1 MGFVAIRGF
10 QVERD
15 ASSVADLVQLDESQ
29 RAVLALEYSAS
40 AAVSGAPGSGKT
52 TTVVEL
58 VADRILHRE
67 YSPAEVLVLA
77 PNRRAAAR
85 LRDRLALRVGVPT
98 PGPLAR
104 TLSSVAFSIVGARA
118 ALEGYDPPRLL
129 TGAEQDTVIAELLAG
144 HELDGTGPAW
154 PDPLVA
160 EVRRLK
166 GFRTEL
172 RELMMRTVEAGLRP
186 ASLERLG
193 ARYDREEWIAAA
205 RFIDEYERVVDSFG
219 TGYLDSAELI
229 AQATAELRR
238 GFGLEGIRLIVVDDL
253 QEQGTSALT
262 LLGVLARRGVAV
274 VAFGDPDVAAT
285 TFRGSDPAAL
295 GSLGTTLGV
304 PVTPLTLGTVYRHG
318 PGLRTVVQQITT
330 RVGAA
335 GTVAHR
341 SAPAAETEGA
351 EIDEAV
357 IPPVLRVEATSTA
370 AEHQAIARVLREH
383 HLFNDIPWQKM
394 AIIVRSGA
402 TIPQLSRS
410 LALAE
415 VPTSTPA
422 GGRNIRSEFAS
433 GQLIDAVALALGRM
447 EPEVDLLTRLITGP
461 LCGLDPVALRRVRLA
476 LRHEEIAGGGNR
488 SGDEL
493 LVDAMAQAGRFATID
508 SAAARSV
515 GRFATTLAEA
525 TTAGAA
531 GASVEELFWM
541 FWERS
546 GLAQIWSAQ
555 AFGSGLAADEA
566 NRHLDSVMALFT
578 AAKRFVER
586 NPSEPAGRFIDE
598 VLASEVPEDSLTPQA
613 ASDAVF
619 IGTPSGVVGSEFDI
633 VVLAG
638 LQDGAWPNPQVR
650 GTLLYPQQLSQVVA
664 GLPVADLDARA
675 EVLSDELR
683 MFALA
688 VSRARHQVVLSAV
701 VNDDEQPSAFLRFPA
716 IRSSEVRQA
725 ASSRHP
731 LSLRGMVGVL
741 RRRLVTTG
749 DATAAHAL
757 ARLAAEGVP
766 GADPNDWYGLLD
778 PSTTEPLVDLSDPD
792 ARVSVSPSKLETFEK
807 SPLAWFIDTM
817 AAAPSGLAAGI
828 GTVVHAAMEHA
839 GHIPA
844 AELTAA
850 DVSVEALWKQIDAHW
865 SELYFE
871 SPWLAERQR
880 RTTHKLVE
888 GLSQYLTDFL
898 AAGSQTVS
906 AEGTFAVEL
915 GQVKLSGKI
924 DRVERMP
931 NGDVVIVDLKTG
943 KNAPTKS
950 QVADNPQLGGYQ
962 LALAADAIEGTSAE
976 DSSGGA
982 ALLYVSGGA
991 RGKSYKV
998 LAQEAMTAEQRAEFA
1013 DRVVR
1018 AGQGMAAAEFLG
1030 VQDLDER
1037 DPKAGFMYRIH
1048 LVAAVSA

>member
-1 MGFVAIRGF
+1 MAIRGF
-10 QVERD
+10 QIERD
-15 ASSVADLVQLDESQ
+15 ASTVTDPVRLDESQ
-29 RAVLALEYSAS
+29 RAVLLLADSAS
-40 AAVSGAPGSGKT
+40 GAVSGAPGSGKT

-85 LRDRLALRVGVPT
+85 LRDRLALRIGVPT

-104 TLSSVAFSIVGARA
+104 TLSSVAFQIVGARA

-193 ARYDREEWIAAA
+193 GKHDRGEWVAAA

-262 LLGVLARRGVAV
+262 LLGVLARRGVSV

-304 PVTPLTLGTVYRHG
+304 PVSPLTLSTVYRHG

-341 SAPAAETEGA
+341 SAPAAATEGA

-461 LCGLDPVALRRVRLA
+461 LCGLDPVALRRVRLV

-488 SGDEL
+488 SGDDL
-493 LVDAMAQAGRFATID
+493 LVDAMAHAGRFATID

-515 GRFATTLAEA
+515 GRFAATLAEA
-525 TTAGAA
+525 TAAGAA
-531 GASVEELFWM
+531 GASVE
-541 FWERS
+541 
-546 GLAQIWSAQ
+546 
-555 AFGSGLAADEA
+555 D
-566 NRHLDSVMALFT
+566 
-578 AAKRFVER
+578 
-586 NPSEPAGRFIDE
+586 
-598 VLASEVPEDSLTPQA
+598 
-613 ASDAVF
+613 
-619 IGTPSGVVGSEFDI
+619 
-633 VVLAG
+633 
-638 LQDGAWPNPQVR
+638 
-650 GTLLYPQQLSQVVA
+650 
-664 GLPVADLDARA
+664 
-675 EVLSDELR
+675 
-683 MFALA
+683 
-688 VSRARHQVVLSAV
+688 
-701 VNDDEQPSAFLRFPA
+701 
-716 IRSSEVRQA
+716 
-725 ASSRHP
+725 
-731 LSLRGMVGVL
+731 
-741 RRRLVTTG
+741 
-749 DATAAHAL
+749 
-757 ARLAAEGVP
+757 
-766 GADPNDWYGLLD
+766 
-778 PSTTEPLVDLSDPD
+778 
-792 ARVSVSPSKLETFEK
+792 
-807 SPLAWFIDTM
+807 
-817 AAAPSGLAAGI
+817 
-828 GTVVHAAMEHA
+828 
-839 GHIPA
+839 
-844 AELTAA
+844 
-850 DVSVEALWKQIDAHW
+850 
-865 SELYFE
+865 
-871 SPWLAERQR
+871 
-880 RTTHKLVE
+880 
-888 GLSQYLTDFL
+888 
-898 AAGSQTVS
+898 
-906 AEGTFAVEL
+906 
-915 GQVKLSGKI
+915 
-924 DRVERMP
+924 
-931 NGDVVIVDLKTG
+931 
-943 KNAPTKS
+943 
-950 QVADNPQLGGYQ
+950 
-962 LALAADAIEGTSAE
+962 
-976 DSSGGA
+976 
-982 ALLYVSGGA
+982 
-991 RGKSYKV
+991 
-998 LAQEAMTAEQRAEFA
+998 
-1013 DRVVR
+1013 
-1018 AGQGMAAAEFLG
+1018 
-1030 VQDLDER
+1030 
-1037 DPKAGFMYRIH
+1037 
-1048 LVAAVSA
+1048 